1 MSNSE
6 HTPVVAAAS
15 GPRGVQLRSNFRRSA
30 QGREIVIVLGMHRS
44 GTSLLSN
51 ILHLLGV
58 DMVDQPTHASKSN
71 ETGFWER
78 PDIVALQDDILYAL
92 GAPVG
97 SPMHAVPLKA
107 GWWRNP
113 EIRDLKKRLHDLM
126 AEHLDHVRRPWG
138 FKDPRTCRLLPL
150 WGEILEELDVSPRF
164 VWAVRHPAEAAVS
177 MSLKNPQA
185 RPMPVA
191 QSEVMWLAYNYDIL
205 RHAGRHWP
213 IIVPYESWFEDPAGL
228 AKELGHELDVQWRG
242 SDHELESALSELI
255 NAEKRHHWVTQGKL
269 RSGLPLSNDVYG
281 AILALRGG
289 ADEAFDERTA
299 VALQSVLAAVQPF
312 AAEAR
317 DLRPLKEDLQR
328 LTKDAEQLQVSQ
340 AEAEAQVLTLRGEIA
355 VLRKV
360 LAEAEAWNAS
370 LQATLSN
377 SAEEA
382 AAERTRLLDDL
393 AATAGEL
400 AAAQAKLGESERQ
413 LVEAQASHHTS
424 TRHLTLLGGERDG
437 LRAELASLAAA
448 RDGLQRALQKM
459 QAQRDELQAERV
471 AAETTAAEQHQANA
485 ALLTGIETLKAEVA
499 SISTSR
505 SSAKKAE
512 MALRQE
518 LAATVESA
526 NADRG
531 RLQSALSIA
540 EGRFKDAIAE
550 RDGLLDDKEQSSHK
564 IEAVRQ
570 QLLAAAVIE
579 SELTKKTNGFLA
591 EIDRLRAET
600 IGIEAARD
608 EQLHLAAQFRDE
620 LEAMGQRLEALTNT
634 AREDQEALGRELE
647 SAISG
652 RAELEQRLTEAGA
665 GREALEQRLA
675 EAAAEREAL
684 RQQLHS
690 EATAQQMLLS
700 EAASA
705 SERWQEHHDAARR
718 ERDGLL
724 ADITLL
730 RQEQAI
736 LEEKRGATEAAQALA
751 AQDMQSHTEQQRD
764 ALAAAAQERD
774 GLRAAMDL
782 ELAKHQGEI
791 GRLRGKLA
799 EGAAAEAVAREAARA
814 VAAGMGNMKAEMA
827 GLRAALRSER
837 ERLAA
842 NPLAKPTADG
852 EKRAAV

>member
-6 HTPVVAAAS
+6 NTPVVTAAG

-51 ILHLLGV
+51 ILHLLGI

-78 PDIVALQDDILYAL
+78 PDIVALQDEILQAL

-126 AEHLDHVRRPWG
+126 AEQLSKVRRPWG

-150 WGEILEELDVSPRF
+150 WGEVLEELDVSPRF
-164 VWAVRHPAEAAVS
+164 VWAVRHPAEAAAS

-185 RPMPVA
+185 RPIPVA

-228 AKELGHELDVQWRG
+228 AKELGHELDVMWRG

-255 NAEKRHHWVTQGKL
+255 NGEKRHQWMAQGKL
-269 RSGLPLSNDVYG
+269 KSGLALSNDVYR

-289 ADEAFDERTA
+289 HDVTFDEQTA

-317 DLRPLKEDLQR
+317 DLRPLREDLQR
-328 LTKDAEQLQVSQ
+328 LTKDAELLQASR
-340 AEAEAQVLTLRGEIA
+340 AEAEAQNAL
-355 VLRKV
+355 
-360 LAEAEAWNAS
+360 LA
-370 LQATLSN
+370 LSN
-377 SAEEA
+377 SEFSRQLEAMTCSAEA
-382 AAERTRLLDDL
+382 AGAERTRLLDDL

-400 AAAQAKLGESERQ
+400 AAAQAKLGESQRE
-413 LVEAQASHHTS
+413 LAEAQASHHTS
-424 TRHLTLLGGERDG
+424 ARHLTLLGGERDG
-437 LRAELASLAAA
+437 LRAELANLKAA
-448 RDGLQRALQKM
+448 RESLQRELQEV
-459 QAQRDELQAERV
+459 QAQRV
-471 AAETTAAEQHQANA
+471 AAENTAGGQRQENA
-485 ALLTGIETLKAEVA
+485 ALLAEIDKLKAELA
-499 SISTSR
+499 SVSSSR
-505 SSAKKAE
+505 SSAKKTATALQAE
-512 MALRQE
+512 LDG
-518 LAATVESA
+518 LH
-526 NADRG
+526 
-531 RLQSALSIA
+531 QSYEA
-540 EGRFKDAIAE
+540 AIAE
-550 RDGLLDDKEQSSHK
+550 RDGLLGGKEEASRK
-564 IEAVRQ
+564 IEAMRQ
-570 QLLAAAVIE
+570 QLAAAAATE
-579 SELTKKTNGFLA
+579 NELTKKTNGFLT

-620 LEAMGQRLEALTNT
+620 LEAAQRNLGALANTAHKDLEAL
-634 AREDQEALGRELE
+634 RQELASVTGERT
-647 SAISG
+647 
-652 RAELEQRLTEAGA
+652 ELEQRLADAGA
-665 GREALEQRLA
+665 EQAALRREFESVSDERAGLEQRLA
-675 EAAAEREAL
+675 ESDATQEAL
-684 RQQLHS
+684 RQQHHS
-690 EATAQQMLLS
+690 EAAAQQALLR
-700 EAASA
+700 EALSA
-705 SERWQEHHDAARR
+705 SDRWQEHHDAARR

-724 ADITLL
+724 ADLTRL
-730 RQEQAI
+730 RHESAA
-736 LEEKRGATEAAQALA
+736 LEERLSAAEAAHALA
-751 AQDMQSHTEQQRD
+751 AQEMRSHTEQLRGD
-764 ALAAAAQERD
+764 LAVAMEERD
-774 GLRAAMDL
+774 GLRATVDH
-782 ELAKHQGEI
+782 ELAQHRTEI
-791 GRLRGKLA
+791 ERLRGKLTA
-799 EGAAAEAVAREAARA
+799 GAVAEAAAREAARA
-814 VAAGMGNMKAEMA
+814 VAAGMNKMKTELA

-837 ERLAA
+837 ERLAV
-842 NPLAKPTADG
+842 NPLAKPPADS